1 MAARMSHPA
10 LSPLPKGWFHHGEQ
24 ILALLEQHRPA
35 VVVELGTHY
44 GASAI
49 AMARVLR
56 AWEGTLYCVDT
67 WYGMPRPG
75 RPRAPI
81 KLAACAQNL
90 IIADVNASIRLIVAE
105 TLAAGRA
112 WQGPPIDCLYVD
124 ADHTEAGCYGDLV
137 AWGAHVRSGGLLLGD
152 DCDHAKYP
160 GVRIAWERYAAEI
173 GMALTFGAPHD
184 TNPPGMRLVSGI
196 KP

>member
-1 MAARMSHPA
+1 
-10 LSPLPKGWFHHGEQ
+10 
-24 ILALLEQHRPA
+24 
-35 VVVELGTHY
+35 
-44 GASAI
+44 
-49 AMARVLR
+49 
-56 AWEGTLYCVDT
+56 
-67 WYGMPRPG
+67 
-75 RPRAPI
+75 
-81 KLAACAQNL
+81 
-90 IIADVNASIRLIVAE
+90 LIVAE

-137 AWGAHVRSGGLLLGD
+137 VWGAHVRSGGLLLGD

-160 GVRIAWERYAAEI
+160 GVRIAWERYAGAI
-173 GMALTFGAPHD
+173 GMALTFGEPHD